1 MKPALVDVS
10 VLILFF
16 NRPQQLSQVFEQVK
30 KARPSRLFLYQD
42 GARNERDLPGIE
54 ACREIV
60 SQIDWECEVE
70 RLYQEKN
77 FGCDPSEYISQKWAF
92 SKVEKCIVLEDDDVP
107 SVSFFRFC
115 KEMLDKYEHDTR
127 ISMITGFNPEEITKD
142 MPYDYFFATTFSI
155 WGWASWRRVVD
166 QWDEFYSFLDDSFNM
181 RQLEQL
187 IKERKFRS
195 DFIYM
200 CQRHREH
207 QKAYYETIF
216 HASILFGSG
225 LSIVPARNMINNLGA
240 TADSTHFAGSVH
252 TLPKG
257 YRRIFTMKRY
267 EVDFPLKHPRYVI
280 ENVAYKESVYRIM
293 GWDHPWIKIGRSF
306 EELFLNLRY
315 GNFSIITKAVK
326 PNKQM
331 AEKKQASLN
340 NPLTI
345 YFYHTRLTRE
355 SYEEWKEY
363 KFPGHILYGLPLL
376 EKYGIRS
383 VMHRYKFFP
392 SRLKLMLY
400 TAGEILFCKEKYD
413 VLYATSFR
421 G

>member
-1 MKPALVDVS
+1 MKPALVDVP

-42 GARNERDLPGIE
+42 GARNEHDLPGIK

-70 RLYQEKN
+70 RFYQEKN

-92 SKVEKCIVLEDDDVP
+92 SKVDKCIVLEDDDVP

-127 ISMITGFNPEEITKD
+127 ISMIAGFNPEEISKD
-142 MPYDYFFATTFSI
+142 IPYDYFFATTFSI
-155 WGWASWRRVVD
+155 WGWASWKRVVD
-166 QWDEFYSFLDDSFNM
+166 QWDEFYTFLDDSFNM
-181 RQLEQL
+181 QQLEQL

-200 CQRHREH
+200 CRRHREH
-207 QKAYYETIF
+207 RKAFYETIF
-216 HASILFGSG
+216 HASILFNSG
-225 LSIVPARNMINNLGA
+225 LSIMPTRNMINNLGA

-267 EVDFPLKHPRYVI
+267 EAEFPLKHPRYVI
-280 ENVAYKESVYRIM
+280 ENVTYKKSVYRIM
-293 GWDHPWIKIGRSF
+293 CWDHPWIKIGRSF
-306 EELFLNLRY
+306 EELFLNLKY

-326 PNKQM
+326 NRINK
-331 AEKKQASLN
+331 
-340 NPLTI
+340 
-345 YFYHTRLTRE
+345 
-355 SYEEWKEY
+355 W
-363 KFPGHILYGLPLL
+363 
-376 EKYGIRS
+376 
-383 VMHRYKFFP
+383 
-392 SRLKLMLY
+392 LKRN
-400 TAGEILFCKEKYD
+400 KHH
-413 VLYATSFR
+413 
-421 G
+421 